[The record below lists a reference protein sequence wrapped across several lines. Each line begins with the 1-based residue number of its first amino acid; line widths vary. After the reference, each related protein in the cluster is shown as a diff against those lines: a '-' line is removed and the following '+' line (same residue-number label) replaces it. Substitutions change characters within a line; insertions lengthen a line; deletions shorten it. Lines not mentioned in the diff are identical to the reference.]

1 MASLGEKLDPLPV
14 PLASGSPR
22 WLTIQAA
29 ADYCGLSAESI
40 RRLLSARKLTAHR
53 PVKGRILIDRGELD
67 ALIQA
72 SATPARATGAVTP
85 GGFQAEAD
93 R

>member
-72 SATPARATGAVTP
+72 KGGESGSFGDQTIYGYAR
-85 GGFQAEAD
+85 
-93 R
+93 